1 MRKAVLLNILIILW
15 GALDIAGVM
24 PVVPTVAFVA
34 VVVAIASLLLLGQV
48 MHYSSAWEVDKREI
62 RREQKRIAEET
73 IGRLR
78 NELLIIKKKQ
88 DEQRTSASS
97 QACACKA

>member
-1 MRKAVLLNILIILW
+1 MRKAVTINILIILW
-15 GALDIAGVM
+15 GVMDIAGFM
-24 PVVPTVAFVA
+24 AIPTVAFVA
-34 VVVAIASLLLLGQV
+34 MVVVVASVLLLGQA
-48 MHYSSAWEVDKREI
+48 MYYGSAWEVDKREI

-88 DEQRTSASS
+88 DEQRNPSS
-97 QACACKA
+97 QNGGCKA